1 VAQRQIIN
9 GGFQLPNGSPLALG
23 YLKMR
28 LNVDA
33 TTGVDQIV
41 AGRVVTVP
49 LDSNGNISGA
59 VLVWPNDQLIP
70 INTVYVTQAFSA
82 SGQLCW
88 HEELSI
94 PSGAGSY
101 SLSG

>member
-1 VAQRQIIN
+1 MAQRQIIN
-9 GGFQLPNGSPLALG
+9 GGFQLPNALPLALG

-28 LNVDA
+28 LNTDA

-41 AGRVVTVP
+41 AGRIVTVP
-49 LDSNGNISGA
+49 LDANGNVAGT
-59 VLVWPNDQLIP
+59 VLVWPNDQLTP
-70 INTVYVTQAFSA
+70 ANTVYVTQAFSA

-88 HEELSI
+88 SEELSI